1 MCAWAPA
8 TPVAPTAALL
18 DTEGMRNWPLIG
30 QGTWMIEQDPEE
42 RAIQAL
48 RTGIELGMTLID
60 TAEMYGSGRAEQVV
74 GKAIRGLRDRVFL
87 VSKVLP
93 SNASYDGARHAC
105 EKSLKRL
112 AVDSLDLYLLHWPGS
127 HPIAETM
134 RGLESLVRDGMTRLI
149 GVSNFD
155 IEELKPVLRALKN
168 EPLACNQVLYH
179 LGDRGIE
186 RRLIPFCRR
195 HDIAVMGYS
204 PYGHSSFPKPSSP
217 GGKVLARVAAECG
230 KTVRQVVLS
239 FLTRDGCWAIPKS
252 GNSDHVRENAGA
264 LDFALPPAAI
274 EAIDRAFPAPDH
286 DVPLGMI

>member
-1 MCAWAPA
+1 M
-8 TPVAPTAALL
+8 AALL
-18 DTEGMRNWPLIG
+18 DTEGMRNWPLVG

-42 RAIQAL
+42 RAVESL

-93 SNASYDGARHAC
+93 SNASYDGTRRAC

-112 AVDSLDLYLLHWPGS
+112 GVDSLDLYLLHWPGS

-134 RGLESLVRDGMTRLI
+134 RALESLVRDGMTRRI

-155 IEELKPVLRALKN
+155 VDELTPALRALKN

-204 PYGHSSFPKPSSP
+204 PYGHSSFPKPSSA
-217 GGKVLARVAAECG
+217 GDKVLARVAAECG

-252 GNSDHVRENAGA
+252 GNPDHVRENAGA
-264 LDFALPPAAI
+264 LGFTLSADAL
-274 EAIDRAFPAPDH
+274 EAVDRAFPAPDH

>member
-1 MCAWAPA
+1 MQ
-8 TPVAPTAALL
+8 
-18 DTEGMRNWPLIG
+18 NWPLIG
-30 QGTWMIEQDPEE
+30 QGTWMIEQDREE
-42 RAIQAL
+42 RAIEAL

-60 TAEMYGSGRAEQVV
+60 TAEMYGSGEAEQVV

-93 SNASYDGARHAC
+93 SNASYDGTRRAC
-105 EKSLKRL
+105 EKSLRRL
-112 AVDSLDLYLLHWPGS
+112 GVDSLDLYLLHWPGS

-134 RGLESLVRDGMTRLI
+134 RGLESLVNDGMTRLI

-155 IEELKPVLRALKN
+155 VDELQPALRALKN
-168 EPLACNQVLYH
+168 QPLACNQVLYH

-195 HDIAVMGYS
+195 QEIAVMGYS
-204 PYGHSSFPKPSSP
+204 PFGHSGLPKPSSA
-217 GGKVLARVAAECG
+217 GGRVLTRIAAESG

-252 GNSDHVRENAGA
+252 GNPEHVRENAGA
-264 LDFALPPAAI
+264 LDFQLSTSAI
-274 EAIDRAFPAPDH
+274 EAINRAFPAPDH